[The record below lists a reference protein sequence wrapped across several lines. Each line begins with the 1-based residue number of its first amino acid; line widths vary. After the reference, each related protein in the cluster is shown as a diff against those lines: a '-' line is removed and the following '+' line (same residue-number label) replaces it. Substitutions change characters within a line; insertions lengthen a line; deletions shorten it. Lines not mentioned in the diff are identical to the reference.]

1 MGGSA
6 SLAHSLR
13 TDRYMPVEAAKDAA
27 NNDGAFGSPFDWG
40 RAKGTK
46 KAHRVVMSRRYLI
59 TGKI

>member
-6 SLAHSLR
+6 SLAHLLH

-40 RAKGTK
+40 RGKGTK
-46 KAHRVVMSRRYLI
+46 
-59 TGKI
+59 